1 MSLFVFWEK
10 FSAFVETTIKMFGIN
25 GLKGDNFQ
33 FNFRNIRAPTKR
45 LNMQKYHVFLPCL
58 QISSTMMHNV
68 HLVEICCSICKK
80 SSIQAFHFH
89 LEHVKGAASW
99 LLLLNF
105 FLTHWCI
112 YLPLAKSN
120 MIYRPTNWFAKC
132 NSKRNKTI
140 SSLHFLIIS
149 KCSTI

>member
-1 MSLFVFWEK
+1 MGKRGGEKVSKIINENSIEWVDIKCAIFAASIKQEERTIPNKMFNCSKKMSFFVFWEK

-89 LEHVKGAASW
+89 LEHVKGAAS
-99 LLLLNF
+99 
-105 FLTHWCI
+105 
-112 YLPLAKSN
+112 
-120 MIYRPTNWFAKC
+120 
-132 NSKRNKTI
+132 
-140 SSLHFLIIS
+140 
-149 KCSTI
+149 